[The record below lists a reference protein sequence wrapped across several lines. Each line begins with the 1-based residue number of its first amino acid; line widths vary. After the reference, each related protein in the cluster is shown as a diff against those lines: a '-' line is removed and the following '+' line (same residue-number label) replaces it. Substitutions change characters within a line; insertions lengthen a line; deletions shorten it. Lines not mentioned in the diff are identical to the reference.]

1 VRKRI
6 ALVLALGIVLS
17 ACGAL
22 DRTVGNQHTGPEV
35 QFAAGSSNK
44 GEWTA
49 WAYRTVNGQLCYEFR
64 INDKPSDGGC
74 GDPAKPGSLITRD
87 PASGDPALTLVIG
100 GTEVDGATT
109 ARLVRKDA
117 APVDLELVPAPGVAD
132 DIGFFAASIQ
142 NGAAVRQIE
151 LLDAAGTLL
160 DVVIIR

>member
-1 VRKRI
+1 MRLL
-6 ALVLALGIVLS
+6 AVLALGVVLS

-64 INDKPSDGGC
+64 IQDTPSDGGC
-74 GDPAKPGSLITRD
+74 GDPNKPGSLITRD
-87 PASGDPALTLVIG
+87 PASGDPAMTLVIG

-117 APVDLELVPAPGVAD
+117 PPVDLELVAAPGVANG
-132 DIGFFAASIQ
+132 IGFFAASIQ
-142 NGAAVRQIE
+142 DGAVVRQIE
-151 LLDAAGTLL
+151 LFDDADNLL

>member
-1 VRKRI
+1 MSLPI
-6 ALVLALGIVLS
+6 ALALCLVLG

-100 GTEVDGATT
+100 GTAVEGATT
-109 ARLVRKDA
+109 ARIVRKDA
-117 APVDLELVPAPGVAD
+117 QSVDLELAPAPGVAD

-142 NGAAVRQIE
+142 DGAAVRQIE
-151 LLDAAGTLL
+151 LRDDTGTLL